1 MTITLFVW
9 SCEVQSS
16 NQPNLPS
23 PKLPRSGNFL
33 SELKFYFPGKNSQHR
48 ACLSLFVG
56 PSSVL
61 IVSGLTTKLKQVKYI
76 QILQILAKQGQ
87 VTPLASL
94 FCPHYENHHHHHHH
108 HRYHK
113 STKVTATV
121 RHNQFGQI
129 AVILIDC
136 DVCKQLLRSQ
146 LDRRRGT
153 KGNQNPTICN
163 TQLATTI
170 GQKLE
175 SAS

>member
-1 MTITLFVW
+1 MV
-9 SCEVQSS
+9 
-16 NQPNLPS
+16 
-23 PKLPRSGNFL
+23 
-33 SELKFYFPGKNSQHR
+33 
-48 ACLSLFVG
+48 
-56 PSSVL
+56 
-61 IVSGLTTKLKQVKYI
+61 
-76 QILQILAKQGQ
+76 
-87 VTPLASL
+87 
-94 FCPHYENHHHHHHH
+94 
-108 HRYHK
+108 
-113 STKVTATV
+113 TV

-146 LDRRRGT
+146 LDRRVGT